1 MTRRASHGRLIVL
14 LACFVATVQW
24 TGVFVVAVKRHDF
37 KTCQQ
42 SGFCRRNRALA
53 DRSNEHKHW
62 TSPYSLERPQYSGGK
77 LTARVSN
84 ALYPSINFKLDVVI
98 HNDGV
103 ARVLIDEVDGLRQRY
118 NEAGKWAIQ
127 VEPTLA
133 RDGDVHLTTSKDETA
148 LTYYHG
154 KHKLVIQHSPI
165 LLTFY
170 RDEQPHVVLNDKGL
184 FNMEHFRVK
193 QLGNESAEVVVQD
206 KEHPDE
212 QKVIV
217 KEEAFPGFLP
227 KDDDGMWEESFGG
240 NTDSK
245 PKGPESFSLDITFP
259 GYEHVFGIPQHASS
273 LSLKQTR
280 GGSGAYSD
288 PYRLYNLDVFEYD
301 ADSEMAIYGAIPFM
315 KAHRAGSTVGVFL
328 VAGSEMWVD
337 ITKAPTSKEVTN
349 KFKKG
354 KTAQSTTTDL
364 GPSATT
370 TTTHWMAESG
380 ILDLLVFL
388 GPSADTILDQYTS
401 LTGRT
406 PLPQFFATAYHQC
419 RWNYLNQED
428 VLDVQTK
435 FDEADIP
442 MDVMWLDIE
451 YAEEHQYFVWD
462 RRNFPEPEKMQDD
475 LAARGRKLVAIVDP
489 HIKRNP
495 NLYIYKEA
503 QDLDILVKT
512 NDHKEFEGWCWTGSS
527 AWTDWFNPKS
537 WQWWINQFRF
547 DKFKG
552 STKNLFIWNDM
563 NEPSIF
569 NGPEITMQKDAI
581 HYGGWEHRDVHNI
594 NGMIYHNLTAQG
606 LVEREEHRKRP
617 FVLTRAFFAGSQ
629 RFGAMWT
636 GDNLGDWAHLQSTV
650 PMLLTNGIAGFTF
663 AGSDVGGFFGN
674 PGPEMLVRWYQVG
687 AFSPFFRAHGHID
700 TKRREPYLFEQP
712 YQGYMRD
719 AIRLRYT
726 LLPALYTAFYEASLT
741 GKPILRPQYMSFPND
756 AQGFGIDDQFY
767 FGSTGLLVKPVVN
780 EGQTHA
786 DVYIAD
792 EQPYYHYFTHDVHFA
807 KSTAGGSSIKVDAP
821 LGSIPVLHR
830 GGSILPRRDLVR
842 RSSILAWRDPITL
855 VVAIDSTGRSASG
868 SLYLDDGESYAYE
881 SGQFVARSFQVESKS
896 KNIVLHSRS
905 LVESTRQYHPSKNA
919 YAQKIADVEVRE
931 IVVLGLDAKPSCI
944 KKAGSKQGLE
954 FEWTD
959 GTAGSST
966 RRRSGKPASKLV
978 IKDAKAAIIHD
989 WDIVFEFDGV
999 TCETTPAI
1007 DYQAQLQSSSCPVG
1021 QFQCRNEGH
1030 VPSCI
1035 LTSRVN
1041 DGICDPECCD
1051 GSDETDGKV
1060 SCPNV
1065 CQRVGYEHK
1074 RKLAE
1079 EARKVRVGAS
1089 VRTEYITFGQKEK
1102 TKLENE
1108 VRSLERE
1115 IKSLKDKE
1123 RSAKSELSRL
1133 ESEEAED
1140 IERKK
1145 DSLLYQKIV
1154 EMQQAIKALRTHRAN
1169 LEGHVSDLSSVLSD
1183 LARDFNPNYQDMA
1196 VLGATRAFKQ
1206 WQVANGLADPDDQS
1220 SSSETAEEGLAASV
1234 PSPASGVKSEGE
1246 DVQDFTDEE
1255 LEAMEREDPL
1265 SLIDSLNTRVGKPL
1279 VPGMTSLFKID
1290 EYLPTQWRPIYDNYK
1305 RSLIQFLVKT
1315 GIIYPP
1321 SSSSSSGSDRPELA
1335 RARAE
1340 HASLV
1345 EEIGKA
1351 EGKVKDVKEALGK
1364 DWGPEWEWKKLDGT
1378 CVEKDT
1384 GEYTYSVCFFGQATQ
1399 KSNNN
1404 GARTSLGN
1412 FHGWSETDKKGSDAY
1427 YHKQLYA
1434 DGQRCWN
1441 GPARSAKI
1449 DLVCGTSNALLSVA
1463 EPEKCIYL
1471 FKVSTPAI
1479 CKVVEEQQEDDERPI
1494 AKDEL

>member
-1 MTRRASHGRLIVL
+1 MLLLL
-14 LACFVATVQW
+14 LACLACVLHW
-24 TGVFVVAVKRHDF
+24 PGVDAVKRHDF

-53 DRSNEHKHW
+53 DRSNERKQW
-62 TSPYSLERPQYSGGK
+62 KSPYSLAEPAYSNGR

-84 ALYPSINFKLDVVI
+84 ALFPNIKFKLDVTL
-98 HNDGV
+98 HKDGT
-103 ARVLIDEVDGLRQRY
+103 ARVTMDEVDGLRQRY
-118 NEAGKWAIQ
+118 NEAAKWAIQ
-127 VEPTLA
+127 AEPVLA
-133 RDGDVHLTTSKDETA
+133 ADDDVHVRTSMDETT
-148 LTYYHG
+148 LTYSNG
-154 KHKLVIQHSPI
+154 RHKLVMQHSPI

-170 RDEQPHVVLNDKGL
+170 RDEQPHIVLNEKGL
-184 FNMEHFRVK
+184 LNMEHFRVK
-193 QLGNESAEVVVQD
+193 QLGNEPGEVVVQD
-206 KEHPDE
+206 ADHPEE

-227 KDDDGMWEESFGG
+227 KDEDGMWEESFGG
-240 NTDSK
+240 NTDPK
-245 PKGPESFSLDITFP
+245 PKGPESLSLDITFP
-259 GYEHVFGIPQHASS
+259 GYEHVYGIPQHASS

-280 GGSGAYSD
+280 GGTGAYDD

-315 KAHRAGSTVGVFL
+315 KAHRAGSTVGVFF
-328 VAGSEMWVD
+328 VSGSEIWVD
-337 ITKAPTSKEVTN
+337 ITKAPTSKEVSH
-349 KFKKG
+349 KFKKA
-354 KTAQSTTTDL
+354 KAAQPADH
-364 GPSATT
+364 GPAAMT

-388 GPSADTILDQYTS
+388 GPSSDTIVDQYTS

-428 VLDVQTK
+428 VQEVQTR

-462 RRNFPEPEKMQDD
+462 RRNFPDPEKMQDD

-512 NDHKEFEGWCWTGSS
+512 NDGKEFEGWCWTGSS

-537 WQWWINQFRF
+537 WRWWIDQFKF
-547 DKFKG
+547 EKFKG

-581 HYGGWEHRDVHNI
+581 HHGGWEHRDVHNI

-606 LVEREEHRKRP
+606 LIEREETRKRP

-650 PMLLTNGIAGFTF
+650 PMLLTNGIAGYTF

-700 TKRREPYLFEQP
+700 TKRREPYLFDQP

-719 AIRLRYT
+719 AIRLRYA

-741 GKPILRPQYMSFPND
+741 GRPIMRPQYMVFPND
-756 AQGFGIDDQFY
+756 SQGFGIDDQFY
-767 FGSTGLLVKPVVN
+767 FGSTGLLVKPVVH
-780 EGQTHA
+780 EGQTYA

-792 EQPYYHYFTHDVHFA
+792 EQPYYHYFSHDVYFG
-807 KSTAGGSSIKVDAP
+807 KPGSSIKVEAP
-821 LGSIPVLHR
+821 LGSIPVFHQ

-855 VVAIDSTGRSASG
+855 VVAVDSTGQSASG

-881 SGQFVARSFQVESKS
+881 SGQFVARSFNVELKGKS
-896 KNIVLHSRS
+896 IVLHSRS
-905 LVESTRQYHPSKNA
+905 LVESSRQHHPSKNA
-919 YAQKIADVEVRE
+919 YAQRIADVEVRE
-931 IVVLGLDAKPSCI
+931 IIILGLDAKPSCI
-944 KKAGSKQGLE
+944 RKSGGKQGLE
-954 FEWTD
+954 FGWTD

-966 RRRSGKPASKLV
+966 RRRSGKQASKLV
-978 IKDAKAAIIHD
+978 IKDAKAPVIHD
-989 WDIVFEFDGV
+989 WDIVFEFGGV
-999 TCETTPAI
+999 SCETALVT
-1007 DYQAQLQSSSCPVG
+1007 DYEASLQSPGCPVG

-1030 VPSCI
+1030 IPSCI
-1035 LTSRVN
+1035 LRSRVN

-1089 VRTEYITFGQKEK
+1089 LRNDYIAFGQKEK
-1102 TKLENE
+1102 AKLENE
-1108 VRSLERE
+1108 VQSLERE

-1123 RSAKSELSRL
+1123 RATKLELSRL

-1154 EMQQAIKALRTHRAN
+1154 EMQSAIKALRTHRTN
-1169 LEGHVSDLSSVLSD
+1169 LEGHVSDLSSILSD
-1183 LARDFNPNYQDMA
+1183 LSRDFNPNYQDMA

-1206 WQVANGLADPDDQS
+1206 WQVANGLADPDDQTASIEESTGDES
-1220 SSSETAEEGLAASV
+1220 SPKSV
-1234 PSPASGVKSEGE
+1234 PKDAAKSDQD
-1246 DVQDFTDEE
+1246 DVRDFSDAD

-1279 VPGMTSLFKID
+1279 VPGMPSLFKID
-1290 EYLPTQWRPIYDNYK
+1290 EYLPTQWRPTYDTYK
-1305 RSLIQFLVKT
+1305 QSLIQLLVKT
-1315 GIIYPP
+1315 GVIYAP
-1321 SSSSSSGSDRPELA
+1321 SSSSGSDRPELA
-1335 RARAE
+1335 RARTA
-1340 HASLV
+1340 HASLI
-1345 EEIGKA
+1345 EDIGKT
-1351 EGKVKDVKEALGK
+1351 EGKMADVKQALSK

-1412 FHGWSETDKKGSDAY
+1412 FHGWSETEKKGSDAY

-1441 GPARSAKI
+1441 GPARSAKQL
-1449 DLVCGTSNALLSVA
+1449 D
-1463 EPEKCIYL
+1463 
-1471 FKVSTPAI
+1471 
-1479 CKVVEEQQEDDERPI
+1479 EDPI
-1494 AKDEL
+1494 KRDEL